1 VIDRL
6 KAFLA
11 GKLERVEDITVTNLR
26 RHTEGFSLET
36 FSFDASWRSGGTS
49 HSQRYVIRRE
59 PPAGLLEPYDLE
71 PQFRVLE
78 AIADTPVRFPRV
90 FWYEPD
96 PAVLGAPFYVMEWVD
111 GDVPIPALDA
121 DGNPPFSDERE
132 RRSLGR
138 DYATILAQ
146 IHRVDWRA
154 NGLDFLG
161 VPRDGRDAAERA
173 VDFWHGYAE
182 RSRLA
187 PMPMMTE
194 AFCWLRRNLPHDAPI
209 ALLHGDYRTGNFLAR
224 EGRITAFLDWEL
236 VHLGDPME
244 DIGWSSCRLW
254 RGDSPYVGYL
264 LTREEFAQWYQE
276 AGGFDV
282 DPTRVHFYEVLACV
296 KMAAIML
303 TGVKAWNDGRTTDMR
318 MSFFDQQ
325 VAGMYA
331 SIAEALGIISLP

>member
-1 VIDRL
+1 MIEQLR
-6 KAFLA
+6 AFLES
-11 GKLERVEDITVTNLR
+11 KLEGAEDLVVSDLV

-36 FSFDASWRSGGTS
+36 FSFEAVWNVGGEQ
-49 HSQRYVIRRE
+49 HSQRYVARRE

-71 PQFRVLE
+71 PQFRTLA

-90 FWYEPD
+90 FWYESD
-96 PAVLGAPFYVMEWVD
+96 PAVLGAPFYVMEWVG

-121 DGNPPFSDERE
+121 QGNSPFGDEGE
-132 RRSLGR
+132 RLSLGR
-138 DYATILAQ
+138 DFAAILAD
-146 IHRVDWRA
+146 IHQVDWKA
-154 NGLDFLG
+154 KGLDFLG
-161 VPRDGRDAAERA
+161 VPRDGRDAAERV

-194 AFCWLRRNLPHDAPI
+194 AFCWLRRNLPSEAPV

-224 EGRITAFLDWEL
+224 DGRITAFLDWEL

-244 DIGWSSCRLW
+244 DIGWASCRLW
-254 RGDSPYVGYL
+254 RGDSSYVGYL
-264 LTREEFAQWYQE
+264 LSREEFSDWYQA
-276 AGGFDV
+276 AGGFEFD
-282 DPTRVHFYEVLACV
+282 RARIHFYEVLACV

-303 TGVKAWNDGRTTDMR
+303 TGVKAWDDGRTKDMR
-318 MSFFDQQ
+318 MGFFDQQ

-331 SIAEALGIISLP
+331 SIAEILGIIELP